1 MRGWRSSSLDV
12 SSSPRS
18 YRLVQF
24 PDHTFAHFY
33 NFSYFHALLTFK
45 IFSIHILVLTFC
57 PLLVLIVLR
66 TACFWP
72 LLQSWV
78 NVQLSF
84 WCLWWWFCS
93 PNTKRALSFLNS
105 LFEVKTMLI
114 GTPGGLSVRVAFFC
128 TCHTITRSRTSPEVQ
143 WCSEKCLII
152 LQPFLATS
160 CHQSETFY
168 TIAQPTFR
176 NIWLIYELS
185 MLEDFEMEQKYV
197 TNMH

>member
-1 MRGWRSSSLDV
+1 MFNSLFGV
-12 SSSPRS
+12 CGGGF
-18 YRLVQF
+18 V
-24 PDHTFAHFY
+24 H
-33 NFSYFHALLTFK
+33 
-45 IFSIHILVLTFC
+45 
-57 PLLVLIVLR
+57 
-66 TACFWP
+66 
-72 LLQSWV
+72 
-78 NVQLSF
+78 
-84 WCLWWWFCS
+84 

-114 GTPGGLSVRVAFFC
+114 GIPGGLSVRVAFFC
-128 TCHTITRSRTSPEVQ
+128 ICHTITTSRTSPEVQ

-185 MLEDFEMEQKYV
+185 MLEDFEMEQKCV
-197 TNMH
+197 TNTCTKETEKKLKLTGIRLLLWWWWIMRPKELRFIKLFCLLSIFRPFFFCKANEKEGETALYFLL